1 MTPSLSSLIHE
12 SLSIWPFVTIKPYVS
27 NNKVWSRWE
36 EGGMRLEIKLAI
48 VKSGQS
54 QWQIAQAI
62 GVSEHALSKYIRGH
76 GKLPPEKVEQLAAL
90 LEEGG
95 KGHDG

>member
-1 MTPSLSSLIHE
+1 M
-12 SLSIWPFVTIKPYVS
+12 
-27 NNKVWSRWE
+27 RWD
-36 EGGMRLEIKLAI
+36 IKLAI
-48 VKSGQS
+48 LRRDEP

-95 KGHDG
+95 KGHEG